1 MGISLSLY
9 VGVSLKRG
17 IKYWSI
23 DLETFLRINLELVL
37 TSFSAFGLGRTVVLH
52 RKYTKVF
59 RLILSLLQPL
69 CCVKTDII
77 PLINEPCNSRKTVYM
92 SLTLRIG
99 KKTL

>member
-9 VGVSLKRG
+9 VGVSLRRG

-23 DLETFLRINLELVL
+23 DLETFLRINLWLVL
-37 TSFSAFGLGRTVVLH
+37 ISFSAFGLGRAVIQL
-52 RKYTKVF
+52 RKFTKVF
-59 RLILSLLQPL
+59 RLVLSLLQHL